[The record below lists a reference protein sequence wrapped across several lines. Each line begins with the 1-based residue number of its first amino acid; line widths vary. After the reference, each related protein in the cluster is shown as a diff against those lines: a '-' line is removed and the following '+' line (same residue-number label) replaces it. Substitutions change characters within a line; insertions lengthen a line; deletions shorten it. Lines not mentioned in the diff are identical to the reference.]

1 MGDVLLQKTFT
12 SDYLTKR
19 RVKNAGQQKQYYVKN
34 HHEAIIPK
42 TVYYKIQEEIA
53 RRSSLKKAGTR
64 KGKTAQ
70 GVYSSKY
77 ALTGIMVCN
86 ECGAITAGQP
96 GQKMEEGN
104 RVALYQPSGAWDEAV
119 P

>member
-53 RRSSLKKAGTR
+53 RRSSLKKSRNQEREDG
-64 KGKTAQ
+64 
-70 GVYSSKY
+70 
-77 ALTGIMVCN
+77 
-86 ECGAITAGQP
+86 P
-96 GQKMEEGN
+96 G
-104 RVALYQPSGAWDEAV
+104 RI
-119 P
+119 